1 MSRRINLLKTADEG
15 YKAMFA
21 IEGFV
26 NAGKVP
32 QTTLEL
38 IKMRVS
44 QINGCG
50 YCIDM
55 HSRDAKQAGETDQ
68 RLFAVGAW
76 RDTPFYT
83 EAERAALD
91 LAEAMTRIADNPA
104 GVPDDVWDQAA
115 DLYDEEELATLIF
128 AIAAINS
135 WNRLNVTARNEPA
148 LRKAQLTA

>member
-1 MSRRINLLKTADEG
+1 MSRRINLLKTANGG
-15 YKAMFA
+15 YQAMLA
-21 IEGFV
+21 VEEFV
-26 NAGKVP
+26 NGGKIP

-38 IKMRVS
+38 VRMRVS

-50 YCIDM
+50 FCIDM
-55 HSRDAKQAGETDQ
+55 HSRDAKEAGETDQ

-83 EAERAALD
+83 EAERAALN

-104 GVPDDVWDQAA
+104 GVPDEVWDQAA
-115 DLYDEEELATLIF
+115 DLYDEEELATLMF

-135 WNRLNVTARNEPA
+135 WNRLNVTARHEPA
-148 LRKAQLTA
+148 VRTVEPAA